1 MKYIS
6 VGILS
11 AREVRFCLDTPYYIN
26 GATVEGE
33 QTAIAQ
39 PDGILWQGKLFNEIT
54 ALPQNSHS
62 PKGATGVFRE
72 ATECGF
78 GPTKGS
84 ESPFATE
91 GKDGGA
97 FRIYNVTIGKQFHW
111 ERQQVQVFTGT
122 LRLVWH
128 EGRIVVINELP
139 LEDYLVSV
147 ISSEMK
153 STCSLEFLKASAVIS
168 RSWLLAQLTHKTHKS
183 YETQETHNPQE
194 ELIRWWDREDH
205 DLFDVCADDHCQR
218 YQGITVACN
227 PNVQQAV
234 NETCGQVLMSDGEIC
249 DARFGKC
256 CGGQTNEFQYCWQNI
271 RKPYLSSV
279 ADPFCNTSD
288 REVLSQV
295 LNDYDLETQNFYRW
309 QVRFTQERLRELIER
324 NLGMK
329 FGDILNLEP
338 LEAGPA
344 GHISRL
350 RIVGSAR
357 TYIIGKELMIRK
369 TLSTS
374 HLLSSAFTVSLED
387 IQNNAPQTIILNGKG
402 WGHGVGMCQ
411 IGAAVMGHQGYSYQE
426 ILQHYYPGAS
436 LLRHDSC

>member
-1 MKYIS
+1 MTTIT

-11 AREVRFCLDTPYYIN
+11 APEVRFCLDTPYYIN
-26 GATVEGE
+26 GTSAEGE
-33 QTAIAQ
+33 QIAVAQ
-39 PDGILWQGKLFNEIT
+39 ENGILWQGQLSNEIT
-54 ALPQNSHS
+54 ALR
-62 PKGATGVFRE
+62 KR
-72 ATECGF
+72 
-78 GPTKGS
+78 GS
-84 ESPFATE
+84 GE
-91 GKDGGA
+91 GA
-97 FRIYNVTIGKQFHW
+97 FRLYNVTIGKQFHW
-111 ERQQVQVFTGT
+111 ERQQVQVFTGA
-122 LRLVWH
+122 LRLIWN
-128 EGRIVVINELP
+128 EGQIVVINELP
-139 LEDYLVSV
+139 LEDYLISV

-153 STCSLEFLKASAVIS
+153 NTCSLEFLKASAVIS
-168 RSWLLAQLTHKTHKS
+168 RSWLLAQLRQKKDKTLS
-183 YETQETHNPQE
+183 CLQTDE

-218 YQGITVACN
+218 YQGITVATN
-227 PNVQQAV
+227 PNVRQAV
-234 NETCGQVLMSDGEIC
+234 NETCGQVLMADGEIC

-271 RKPYLSSV
+271 RKSYLSSIT
-279 ADPFCNTSD
+279 DPFCNTSD

-309 QVRFTQERLRELIER
+309 QVRFAQEGLRSLIER

-350 RIVGSAR
+350 RIVGTER
-357 TYIIGKELMIRK
+357 TYIIGKELLIRK

-387 IQNNAPQTIILNGKG
+387 IQNNVPQTIILNGKG

-436 LLRHDSC
+436 LFRHDSC

>member
-1 MKYIS
+1 MQEEPTIT

-11 AREVRFCLDTPYYIN
+11 APEVRFRLDTPYYIE
-26 GATVEGE
+26 GVSVEGE

-39 PDGILWQGKLFNEIT
+39 PNGILWQGKLSKKLTFTPPEKEV
-54 ALPQNSHS
+54 LPQ
-62 PKGATGVFRE
+62 R
-72 ATECGF
+72 
-78 GPTKGS
+78 GS
-84 ESPFATE
+84 GE
-91 GKDGGA
+91 GA
-97 FRIYNVTIGKQFHW
+97 FRLYNVTIGKQFHW
-111 ERQQVQVFTGT
+111 ERQQIQVFTGS
-122 LRLVWH
+122 LHLILQ
-128 EGRIVVINELP
+128 GGQIVVINELS

-153 STCSLEFLKASAVIS
+153 STCSLQFLKASAVIS
-168 RSWLLAQLTHKTHKS
+168 RSWLLAQLRQKKDKTPS
-183 YETQETHNPQE
+183 FTQTNQE
-194 ELIRWWDREDH
+194 IIRWWDREDH

-218 YQGITVACN
+218 YQGITQASN
-227 PNVQQAV
+227 PNVRQAV
-234 NETCGQVLMSDGEIC
+234 IETRGQVLMGDGEIC

-271 RKPYLSSV
+271 RKSYLTSV
-279 ADPFCNTSD
+279 TDPFCNTSD

-295 LNDYDLETQNFYRW
+295 LNDYDLETNNFYRW
-309 QVRFTQERLRELIER
+309 EVRFSQQQLRQLIER

-329 FGDILNLEP
+329 FGDILRLEP

-350 RIVGSAR
+350 RIVGSER

-374 HLLSSAFTVSLED
+374 HLLSSAFTVSMED
-387 IQNNAPQTIILNGKG
+387 LQDGVPQTIVLNGKG

-411 IGAAVMGHQGYSYQE
+411 IGAAVMGHKGYSYQD
-426 ILQHYYPGAS
+426 ILTHYYPGATIH
-436 LLRHDSC
+436 LLY

>member
-1 MKYIS
+1 MSTEPTIT

-11 AREVRFCLDTPYYIN
+11 APEVRFRLDTPYCIE
-26 GATVEGE
+26 GVSVEGE

-39 PDGILWQGKLFNEIT
+39 PNGILWQGKIYKKISL
-54 ALPQNSHS
+54 S
-62 PKGATGVFRE
+62 PTHYQGEGVFHLY
-72 ATECGF
+72 G
-78 GPTKGS
+78 
-84 ESPFATE
+84 
-91 GKDGGA
+91 
-97 FRIYNVTIGKQFHW
+97 VTIGKQFHW
-111 ERQQVQVFTGT
+111 ERQQIQVFTGT
-122 LRLVWH
+122 LHLVLQNNQ
-128 EGRIVVINELP
+128 IVVINELP
-139 LEDYLVSV
+139 LEDYLISV

-168 RSWLLAQLTHKTHKS
+168 RSWLLAQLRQKKDKAPSCIRTD
-183 YETQETHNPQE
+183 E

-218 YQGITVACN
+218 YQGITQASN
-227 PNVQQAV
+227 PNVRQAV
-234 NETCGQVLMSDGEIC
+234 NETRGQVLVGDGEIC

-271 RKPYLSSV
+271 RKSYLTTV
-279 ADPFCNTSD
+279 TDPFCNTSD
-288 REVLSQV
+288 KEVLSQV
-295 LNDYDLETQNFYRW
+295 LNDYDLETHNFYRW
-309 QVRFTQERLRELIER
+309 EVRFSQQQLRQLIER

-329 FGDILNLEP
+329 FGHILRLEP

-350 RIVGSAR
+350 RIVGTER
-357 TYIIGKELMIRK
+357 TYIIGKELLIRK

-387 IQNNAPQTIILNGKG
+387 IQDNVPQTIVLNGKG

-411 IGAAVMGHQGYSYQE
+411 IGAAVMGHQGYTYRQ
-426 ILQHYYPGAS
+426 ILSHYYPGAVIEDFR
-436 LLRHDSC
+436 L

>member
-1 MKYIS
+1 MKTIN
-6 VGILS
+6 VGILT
-11 AREVRFCLDTPYYIN
+11 AREVRFRLDTPYYID
-26 GATVEGE
+26 GVSVEGE
-33 QTAIAQ
+33 QTAVAQ

-54 ALPQNSHS
+54 ALPQDSHS
-62 PKGATGVFRE
+62 PKGGAGGGRSGE
-72 ATECGF
+72 A
-78 GPTKGS
+78 S
-84 ESPFATE
+84 
-91 GKDGGA
+91 

-122 LRLVWH
+122 LHLVWH
-128 EGRIVVINELP
+128 EGQIVVINELP
-139 LEDYLVSV
+139 LEDYLISV

-168 RSWLLAQLTHKTHKS
+168 RSWLLAQLTHKKNELKNSSTHQLKNS
-183 YETQETHNPQE
+183 KTQKLINSSTQ

-218 YQGITVACN
+218 YQGITQASN
-227 PNVQQAV
+227 PNVRRAV
-234 NETCGQVLMSDGEIC
+234 NETCGQVLMGDGEIC

-271 RKPYLSSV
+271 RKSYLSSV

-295 LNDYDLETQNFYRW
+295 LNDYDLETNNFYRW

-329 FGDILNLEP
+329 FGHILRLEP

-350 RIVGSAR
+350 RIVGSER
-357 TYIIGKELMIRK
+357 TFIIGKELLIRK

-374 HLLSSAFTVSLED
+374 HLLSSAFTISLED
-387 IQNNAPQTIILNGKG
+387 IQDGIPQTIILNGKG

-411 IGAAVMGHQGYSYQE
+411 IGAAVMGHQGYSYQA
-426 ILQHYYPGAS
+426 ILTHYYPGAEI
-436 LLRHDSC
+436 RQIY

>member
-1 MKYIS
+1 MSTEPTIT

-11 AREVRFCLDTPYYIN
+11 APEVRFRLDTPYYID
-26 GATVEGE
+26 GMSVEGE
-33 QTAIAQ
+33 QTAVAQ
-39 PDGILWQGKLFNEIT
+39 PNGILWQGKLYKKISLSPTEKT
-54 ALPQNSHS
+54 VLPSGS
-62 PKGATGVFRE
+62 REGVFHLY
-72 ATECGF
+72 G
-78 GPTKGS
+78 
-84 ESPFATE
+84 
-91 GKDGGA
+91 
-97 FRIYNVTIGKQFHW
+97 VTIGKQFHW

-122 LRLVWH
+122 LHLIQQ
-128 EGRIVVINELP
+128 GGQIVVINELP

-153 STCSLEFLKASAVIS
+153 STCSLQFLKVSAVIS
-168 RSWLLAQLTHKTHKS
+168 RSWLLAQLRQKKDKTPS
-183 YETQETHNPQE
+183 FIQTDDEI
-194 ELIRWWDREDH
+194 IRWWDCEDH

-218 YQGITVACN
+218 YQGITQASN
-227 PNVQQAV
+227 PNVRQAV
-234 NETCGQVLMSDGEIC
+234 SETRGQVLMGDGEIC

-271 RKPYLSSV
+271 RKSYLTSV
-279 ADPFCNTSD
+279 TDPFCNTSD

-295 LNDYDLETQNFYRW
+295 LNDYDLETMNFYRW
-309 QVRFTQERLRELIER
+309 EVRFTQQQLRQLIER

-329 FGDILNLEP
+329 FGDILRLEP

-350 RIVGSAR
+350 RIVGSQR

-387 IQNNAPQTIILNGKG
+387 LQNGVPQTIVLNGKG

-411 IGAAVMGHQGYSYQE
+411 IGAAVMGHQGYSYQD
-426 ILQHYYPGAS
+426 ILTHYYPGATIHQ
-436 LLRHDSC
+436 LY

>member
-1 MKYIS
+1 MTTIT
-6 VGILS
+6 VGILT
-11 AREVRFCLDTPYYIN
+11 AKEVHFRLDTPYIIDN
-26 GATVEGE
+26 VSVEGE

-54 ALPQNSHS
+54 ALPQGSHS
-62 PKGATGVFRE
+62 PKGGAGGGLSGGEAVFRLY
-72 ATECGF
+72 G
-78 GPTKGS
+78 
-84 ESPFATE
+84 
-91 GKDGGA
+91 
-97 FRIYNVTIGKQFHW
+97 VTIGKQFHW

-122 LRLVWH
+122 LHLVWH
-128 EGRIVVINELP
+128 EGQIVVINELP
-139 LEDYLVSV
+139 LEDYLISV

-168 RSWLLAQLTHKTHKS
+168 RSWLLAQLRQKQDKS
-183 YETQETHNPQE
+183 PSFIQTDD

-218 YQGITVACN
+218 YQGITKASN
-227 PNVQQAV
+227 PNVRRAV
-234 NETCGQVLMSDGEIC
+234 NETCGQVLMGDGEIC

-271 RKPYLSSV
+271 RKSYLSSV

-295 LNDYDLETQNFYRW
+295 LNDYDLETNNFYRW

-329 FGDILNLEP
+329 FGHILRLEP

-350 RIVGSAR
+350 RIVGTER

-374 HLLSSAFTVSLED
+374 HLLSSAFTISLED
-387 IQNNAPQTIILNGKG
+387 IQDGIPQTIILNGKG

-411 IGAAVMGHQGYSYQE
+411 IGAAVMGHQGYSYQN
-426 ILQHYYPGAS
+426 ILTHYYPGAEI
-436 LLRHDSC
+436 RQIY

>member
-1 MKYIS
+1 MTTIT
-6 VGILS
+6 VGILT
-11 AREVRFCLDTPYYIN
+11 AKEVHFRLDTPYIIDN
-26 GATVEGE
+26 VSVEGE

-54 ALPQNSHS
+54 ALPQGSHS
-62 PKGATGVFRE
+62 PKGGAGGGLSGGEAVFRLY
-72 ATECGF
+72 G
-78 GPTKGS
+78 
-84 ESPFATE
+84 
-91 GKDGGA
+91 
-97 FRIYNVTIGKQFHW
+97 VTIGKQFHW

-122 LRLVWH
+122 LHLVWH
-128 EGRIVVINELP
+128 EGQIVVINELP
-139 LEDYLVSV
+139 LEDYLISV

-168 RSWLLAQLTHKTHKS
+168 RSWLLAQLRQKQDKS
-183 YETQETHNPQE
+183 PSFIQTDE

-218 YQGITVACN
+218 YQGITKASN
-227 PNVQQAV
+227 PNVRRAV
-234 NETCGQVLMSDGEIC
+234 NETCGQVLMGDGEIC

-271 RKPYLSSV
+271 RKSYLSSV

-295 LNDYDLETQNFYRW
+295 LNDYDLETNNFYRW

-329 FGDILNLEP
+329 FGHILRLEP

-350 RIVGSAR
+350 RIVGSER
-357 TYIIGKELMIRK
+357 TFIIGKELLIRK

-374 HLLSSAFTVSLED
+374 HLLSSAFTISLED
-387 IQNNAPQTIILNGKG
+387 IQDGIPQTIILNGKG

-411 IGAAVMGHQGYSYQE
+411 IGAAVMGHQGYSYQN
-426 ILQHYYPGAS
+426 ILTHYYPGAEI
-436 LLRHDSC
+436 RQIY

>member
-1 MKYIS
+1 MTTIT

-11 AREVRFCLDTPYYIN
+11 AKEVHFRLDTPYYIN
-26 GATVEGE
+26 GTSAEGE
-33 QTAIAQ
+33 QIAVAQ
-39 PDGILWQGKLFNEIT
+39 ENGILWQGQLSNEIT
-54 ALPQNSHS
+54 ALPQ
-62 PKGATGVFRE
+62 R
-72 ATECGF
+72 
-78 GPTKGS
+78 GS
-84 ESPFATE
+84 GE
-91 GKDGGA
+91 GA
-97 FRIYNVTIGKQFHW
+97 FRLYNVTIGKQFHW

-153 STCSLEFLKASAVIS
+153 NTCSLEFLKASAVIS

-387 IQNNAPQTIILNGKG
+387 IQNNVPQTIILNGKG

>member
-1 MKYIS
+1 MTTIT
-6 VGILS
+6 VGILT
-11 AREVRFCLDTPYYIN
+11 AKEVHFRLDTPYIIDN
-26 GATVEGE
+26 VSVEGE

-54 ALPQNSHS
+54 ALPQGSHS
-62 PKGATGVFRE
+62 PKGGAGGGLSGGEAVFRLY
-72 ATECGF
+72 G
-78 GPTKGS
+78 
-84 ESPFATE
+84 
-91 GKDGGA
+91 
-97 FRIYNVTIGKQFHW
+97 VTIGKQFHW

-122 LRLVWH
+122 LHLVWH
-128 EGRIVVINELP
+128 EGQIVVINELP
-139 LEDYLVSV
+139 LEDYLISV

-168 RSWLLAQLTHKTHKS
+168 RSWLLAQLRQKQDKS
-183 YETQETHNPQE
+183 PSFIQTDE

-218 YQGITVACN
+218 YQGITKASN
-227 PNVQQAV
+227 PNVRRAV
-234 NETCGQVLMSDGEIC
+234 NETCGQVLMGDGEIC

-271 RKPYLSSV
+271 RKSYLSSV
-279 ADPFCNTSD
+279 VDPFCNTSD
-288 REVLSQV
+288 REVLTQV
-295 LNDYDLETQNFYRW
+295 LNDYDLETNNFYRW

-329 FGDILNLEP
+329 FGHILRLEP

-350 RIVGSAR
+350 RIVGSER
-357 TYIIGKELMIRK
+357 TFIIGKELMIRK

-387 IQNNAPQTIILNGKG
+387 LQDNVPQTIILNGKG

-426 ILQHYYPGAS
+426 ILSHYYPGAEI
-436 LLRHDSC
+436 RQIY

>member
-1 MKYIS
+1 M
-6 VGILS
+6 
-11 AREVRFCLDTPYYIN
+11 
-26 GATVEGE
+26 
-33 QTAIAQ
+33 
-39 PDGILWQGKLFNEIT
+39 
-54 ALPQNSHS
+54 
-62 PKGATGVFRE
+62 
-72 ATECGF
+72 
-78 GPTKGS
+78 
-84 ESPFATE
+84 
-91 GKDGGA
+91 
-97 FRIYNVTIGKQFHW
+97 
-111 ERQQVQVFTGT
+111 QVFTGI
-122 LRLVWH
+122 LHLIIH
-128 EGRIVVINELP
+128 EGQIVVINELS

-168 RSWLLAQLTHKTHKS
+168 RSWLLAQLTQKTYKS
-183 YETQETHNPQE
+183 HENPKATQE

-234 NETCGQVLMSDGEIC
+234 NETRGQVLMADGEIC

-271 RKPYLSSV
+271 RKSYLSSV
-279 ADPFCNTSD
+279 VDPFCNTSD

-338 LEAGPA
+338 LETGPA

-350 RIVGSAR
+350 SIVGTER
-357 TYIIGKELMIRK
+357 TYIIGKELLIRK

-374 HLLSSAFTVSLED
+374 HLLSSAFTVSLEN
-387 IQNNAPQTIILNGKG
+387 IQDNVPQTFVLNGKG

-411 IGAAVMGHQGYSYQE
+411 IGAAVMGHQGYSYQQ
-426 ILQHYYPGAS
+426 ILTHYYPGAEIKKIQ
-436 LLRHDSC
+436 D

>member
-1 MKYIS
+1 MKFIS
-6 VGILS
+6 VGILT
-11 AREVRFCLDTPYYIN
+11 AKEVHFRLDTPYYIN

-33 QTAIAQ
+33 QTATAQ
-39 PDGILWQGKLFNEIT
+39 PDGIVWKGKIHKTISFSPTLSQGE
-54 ALPQNSHS
+54 
-62 PKGATGVFRE
+62 
-72 ATECGF
+72 
-78 GPTKGS
+78 
-84 ESPFATE
+84 
-91 GKDGGA
+91 GA

-122 LRLVWH
+122 LHLVLH
-128 EGRIVVINELP
+128 NGQIVVINELP

-147 ISSEMK
+147 ISSEMRN
-153 STCSLEFLKASAVIS
+153 TCSLEFLKASAVIS
-168 RSWLLAQLTHKTHKS
+168 RSWLLAQLTHKTHK
-183 YETQETHNPQE
+183 THEPHKTHEVYSQD

-205 DLFDVCADDHCQR
+205 ELFDVCADDHCQR

-234 NETCGQVLMSDGEIC
+234 NETRGQVLMADGEIC

-271 RKPYLSSV
+271 RKSYLSSV
-279 ADPFCNTSD
+279 TDPFCNTSD

-309 QVRFTQERLRELIER
+309 QVRFTQEGLRQLIER

-350 RIVGSAR
+350 RIVGSER

-374 HLLSSAFTVSLED
+374 HLLSSAFTISLED
-387 IQNNAPQTIILNGKG
+387 IQNNVPQTIVLNGKG

-411 IGAAVMGHQGYSYQE
+411 IGAAVMGHQGYSYLE
-426 ILQHYYPGAS
+426 ILNHYYPGAEITEN
-436 LLRHDSC
+436 LA

>member
-1 MKYIS
+1 M
-6 VGILS
+6 
-11 AREVRFCLDTPYYIN
+11 
-26 GATVEGE
+26 
-33 QTAIAQ
+33 
-39 PDGILWQGKLFNEIT
+39 
-54 ALPQNSHS
+54 
-62 PKGATGVFRE
+62 
-72 ATECGF
+72 
-78 GPTKGS
+78 
-84 ESPFATE
+84 
-91 GKDGGA
+91 
-97 FRIYNVTIGKQFHW
+97 
-111 ERQQVQVFTGT
+111 
-122 LRLVWH
+122 
-128 EGRIVVINELP
+128 P
-139 LEDYLVSV
+139 LEDYLISV

-153 STCSLEFLKASAVIS
+153 NTCSLEFLKASAVIS
-168 RSWLLAQLTHKTHKS
+168 RSWLLAQLKQKKDKAPSCLQTD
-183 YETQETHNPQE
+183 E

-227 PNVQQAV
+227 PNVRQAV
-234 NETCGQVLMSDGEIC
+234 NETCGQVLMADGEIC

-256 CGGQTNEFQYCWQNI
+256 CGGHTNEFQYCWQNI
-271 RKPYLSSV
+271 RKSYLSSIT
-279 ADPFCNTSD
+279 DPFCNTSD

-309 QVRFTQERLRELIER
+309 QVRFAQEGLRSLIER

-350 RIVGSAR
+350 RIVGTER
-357 TYIIGKELMIRK
+357 TYIIGKELLIRK

-387 IQNNAPQTIILNGKG
+387 IQNNVPQTIILNGKG

-411 IGAAVMGHQGYSYQE
+411 IGAAVMGHPGYSYQE

-436 LLRHDSC
+436 LFRHDSC

>member
-1 MKYIS
+1 MSTEPTIT

-11 AREVRFCLDTPYYIN
+11 AQEVRFHLDTPYYID
-26 GATVEGE
+26 GKSVEGE

-39 PDGILWQGKLFNEIT
+39 PDGILWEGKVYKKICLSPTEKT
-54 ALPQNSHS
+54 VLPSGS
-62 PKGATGVFRE
+62 GEGVFRL
-72 ATECGF
+72 
-78 GPTKGS
+78 
-84 ESPFATE
+84 
-91 GKDGGA
+91 
-97 FRIYNVTIGKQFHW
+97 YNVTIGKQFHW
-111 ERQQVQVFTGT
+111 ERQQIQVFTGT
-122 LRLVWH
+122 LHLIWKDSQ
-128 EGRIVVINELP
+128 IVVINELP

-168 RSWLLAQLTHKTHKS
+168 RSWLLAQLTHKKQEACEP
-183 YETQETHNPQE
+183 YETQE

-218 YQGITVACN
+218 YQGITVAMN

-234 NETCGQVLMSDGEIC
+234 NDTRGQVLIGDGEIC

-256 CGGQTNEFQYCWQNI
+256 CGGRTNEFQYCWQNI
-271 RKPYLSSV
+271 RKSYLTSV
-279 ADPFCNTSD
+279 TDPFCATSD

-295 LNDYDLETQNFYRW
+295 LNDYDLETRNFYRW
-309 QVRFTQERLRELIER
+309 QVRFTQEGLRQLIER

-329 FGDILNLEP
+329 FGHILSMEP

-350 RIVGSAR
+350 RIIGSER
-357 TYIIGKELMIRK
+357 TYIIGKELQIRK
-369 TLSTS
+369 TLSTT
-374 HLLSSAFTVSLED
+374 HLLSSAITISLED
-387 IQNNAPQTIILNGKG
+387 LKDDVPQIITLNGKG

-411 IGAAVMGHQGYSYQE
+411 IGAAVMGHHGFSYRQ
-426 ILQHYYPGAS
+426 ILSHYYPGTEIKDVSEANHLVTS
-436 LLRHDSC
+436 SSWSSRTS

>member
-1 MKYIS
+1 MKFIS

-11 AREVRFCLDTPYYIN
+11 APEVRFCLDTPYHIN
-26 GATVEGE
+26 NVSVEGE
-33 QTAIAQ
+33 QTAVAQ
-39 PDGILWQGKLFNEIT
+39 EDGILWQGKVYPHIT
-54 ALPQNSHS
+54 FTPLSE
-62 PKGATGVFRE
+62 GTGEASFRL
-72 ATECGF
+72 
-78 GPTKGS
+78 
-84 ESPFATE
+84 
-91 GKDGGA
+91 
-97 FRIYNVTIGKQFHW
+97 YNVTIGKQFHW

-122 LRLVWH
+122 LRLLFH
-128 EGRIVVINELP
+128 EGQIVVINELP
-139 LEDYLVSV
+139 LEDYLISV

-168 RSWLLAQLTHKTHKS
+168 RSWLLAQLKQKKD
-183 YETQETHNPQE
+183 ETPSFLQTDE

-205 DLFDVCADDHCQR
+205 ELFDVCADDHCQR

-227 PNVQQAV
+227 PNVRQAV
-234 NETCGQVLMSDGEIC
+234 NETSGQVLMADGEIC

-271 RKPYLSSV
+271 RKSYLVSV
-279 ADPFCNTSD
+279 TDPFCNTSD

-295 LNDYDLETQNFYRW
+295 LNDYDQETQNFYRW
-309 QVRFTQERLRELIER
+309 QVRFTQEGIRQLIER

-329 FGDILNLEP
+329 FGDILRLEP

-350 RIVGSAR
+350 RIVGSER
-357 TYIIGKELMIRK
+357 TYIIGKELLIRK

-374 HLLSSAFTVSLED
+374 HLLSSAFTVTLED
-387 IQNNAPQTIILNGKG
+387 LQNNVPQTIILNGKG

-411 IGAAVMGHQGYSYQE
+411 IGAAVMGHQGYSYKD
-426 ILQHYYPGAS
+426 ILNYYYPGTY
-436 LLRHDSC
+436 LIEN

>member
-1 MKYIS
+1 MKYIC

-54 ALPQNSHS
+54 ALPQR
-62 PKGATGVFRE
+62 G
-72 ATECGF
+72 
-78 GPTKGS
+78 
-84 ESPFATE
+84 
-91 GKDGGA
+91 DGEGA

-128 EGRIVVINELP
+128 EGQIVVINELP

-153 STCSLEFLKASAVIS
+153 NTCSLEFLKASAVIS

-329 FGDILNLEP
+329 FGNILNLEP

-387 IQNNAPQTIILNGKG
+387 IQNNVPQTIILNGKG

>member
-1 MKYIS
+1 MSTEPTIT

-11 AREVRFCLDTPYYIN
+11 AQEVRFHLDTPYYID
-26 GATVEGE
+26 GKSVEGE

-39 PDGILWQGKLFNEIT
+39 PDGILWEGKVYKKICLSPTEKT
-54 ALPQNSHS
+54 VLPSGS
-62 PKGATGVFRE
+62 GEGVFRL
-72 ATECGF
+72 
-78 GPTKGS
+78 
-84 ESPFATE
+84 
-91 GKDGGA
+91 
-97 FRIYNVTIGKQFHW
+97 YNVTIGKQFHW
-111 ERQQVQVFTGT
+111 ERQQIQVFTGT
-122 LRLVWH
+122 LHLIWKDSQ
-128 EGRIVVINELP
+128 IVVINELP

-168 RSWLLAQLTHKTHKS
+168 RSWLLAQLTHKKQEACEP
-183 YETQETHNPQE
+183 YETQE

-218 YQGITVACN
+218 YQGITVAMN

-234 NETCGQVLMSDGEIC
+234 NDTRGQVLIGDGEIC

-256 CGGQTNEFQYCWQNI
+256 CGGRTNEFQYCWQNI
-271 RKPYLSSV
+271 RKSYLTSV
-279 ADPFCNTSD
+279 TDPFCATSD

-295 LNDYDLETQNFYRW
+295 LNDYDLETRNFYRW
-309 QVRFTQERLRELIER
+309 QVRFTQEGLRQLIER

-329 FGDILNLEP
+329 FGHILSMEP

-350 RIVGSAR
+350 RIIGSER
-357 TYIIGKELMIRK
+357 TYIIGKELQIRK
-369 TLSTS
+369 TLSTT
-374 HLLSSAFTVSLED
+374 HLLSSAFTISLED
-387 IQNNAPQTIILNGKG
+387 LKDEVPQIITLNGKG

-411 IGAAVMGHQGYSYQE
+411 IGAAVMGHHGFSYRQ
-426 ILQHYYPGAS
+426 ILSHYYPGTEIKDVSEANHLVTS
-436 LLRHDSC
+436 SSRSSRTS

>member
-1 MKYIS
+1 MTTIT
-6 VGILS
+6 VGILT
-11 AREVRFCLDTPYYIN
+11 AKEVHFRLDTPYIIDN
-26 GATVEGE
+26 VSVEGE

-54 ALPQNSHS
+54 ALPQGSHS
-62 PKGATGVFRE
+62 PKGGAGGGLSGGEAVFRLY
-72 ATECGF
+72 G
-78 GPTKGS
+78 
-84 ESPFATE
+84 
-91 GKDGGA
+91 
-97 FRIYNVTIGKQFHW
+97 VTIGKQFHW

-122 LRLVWH
+122 LHLVWH
-128 EGRIVVINELP
+128 EGQIVVINELP
-139 LEDYLVSV
+139 LEDYLISV

-168 RSWLLAQLTHKTHKS
+168 RSWLLAQLRQKQDKS
-183 YETQETHNPQE
+183 PSFIQTDE

-218 YQGITVACN
+218 YQGITKASN
-227 PNVQQAV
+227 PNVRRAV
-234 NETCGQVLMSDGEIC
+234 NETCGQVLMGDGEIC
-249 DARFGKC
+249 DPRFGKC

-271 RKPYLSSV
+271 RKSYLSSV
-279 ADPFCNTSD
+279 VDPFCNTSD
-288 REVLSQV
+288 REVLTQV
-295 LNDYDLETQNFYRW
+295 LNDYDLETNNFYRW

-329 FGDILNLEP
+329 FGHILRLEP

-350 RIVGSAR
+350 RIVGSER
-357 TYIIGKELMIRK
+357 TFIIGKELMIRK

-387 IQNNAPQTIILNGKG
+387 LQDNVPQTIILNGKG

-426 ILQHYYPGAS
+426 ILSHYYPGAEI
-436 LLRHDSC
+436 RQIY

>member
-1 MKYIS
+1 MTTIT
-6 VGILS
+6 VGILT
-11 AREVRFCLDTPYYIN
+11 AREVRFRLDTPYIIDN
-26 GATVEGE
+26 VSVEGE
-33 QTAIAQ
+33 QTAVAQ
-39 PDGILWQGKLFNEIT
+39 PDGILWQGKVYPTVTFTPPLEG
-54 ALPQNSHS
+54 
-62 PKGATGVFRE
+62 KGEAVFRLY
-72 ATECGF
+72 G
-78 GPTKGS
+78 
-84 ESPFATE
+84 
-91 GKDGGA
+91 
-97 FRIYNVTIGKQFHW
+97 VTIGKQFHW

-122 LRLVWH
+122 LHLVWH
-128 EGRIVVINELP
+128 EGQIVVINELP
-139 LEDYLVSV
+139 LEDYLISV

-168 RSWLLAQLTHKTHKS
+168 RSWLLAQLTHKKNELKNS
-183 YETQETHNPQE
+183 STQKLTNSRTQ

-218 YQGITVACN
+218 YQGITQASN
-227 PNVQQAV
+227 PNVRRAV
-234 NETCGQVLMSDGEIC
+234 NETCGQV
-249 DARFGKC
+249 
-256 CGGQTNEFQYCWQNI
+256 YCWQNI
-271 RKPYLSSV
+271 RKSYLSSV

-295 LNDYDLETQNFYRW
+295 LNDYDLETNNFYRW

-329 FGDILNLEP
+329 FGHILRLEP

-350 RIVGSAR
+350 RIVGSER
-357 TYIIGKELMIRK
+357 TFIIGKELLIRK

-387 IQNNAPQTIILNGKG
+387 MQDNVPQTIVLNGKG

-411 IGAAVMGHQGYSYQE
+411 IGAAVMGHQGYSYQN
-426 ILQHYYPGAS
+426 ILTHYYPGAEI
-436 LLRHDSC
+436 RQIY

>member
-1 MKYIS
+1 MKTIS
-6 VGILS
+6 VGILT
-11 AREVRFCLDTPYYIN
+11 AREVRFRLDTPYYIN

-33 QTAIAQ
+33 QTATAQ
-39 PDGILWQGKLFNEIT
+39 EDGILWQGKVYPHIT
-54 ALPQNSHS
+54 FTPLSE
-62 PKGATGVFRE
+62 GTGEASFRL
-72 ATECGF
+72 
-78 GPTKGS
+78 
-84 ESPFATE
+84 
-91 GKDGGA
+91 
-97 FRIYNVTIGKQFHW
+97 YNVTIGKQFHW

-122 LRLVWH
+122 LHLILH
-128 EGRIVVINELP
+128 NGQIVVINELP

-153 STCSLEFLKASAVIS
+153 NTCSLEFLKASAVIS
-168 RSWLLAQLTHKTHKS
+168 RSWLLAQLTHKTHEPRK
-183 YETQETHNPQE
+183 TQETCNPHE

-234 NETCGQVLMSDGEIC
+234 NETRGQVLMADGEIC

-271 RKPYLSSV
+271 RKSYLSSV
-279 ADPFCNTSD
+279 VDPFCNTTD

-309 QVRFTQERLRELIER
+309 QVRFTQDRLRELIGR

-329 FGDILNLEP
+329 FGDILRLEP

-350 RIVGSAR
+350 RIVGSEQ
-357 TYIIGKELMIRK
+357 TYIIGKELLIRK

-387 IQNNAPQTIILNGKG
+387 IQNNVPQTIILNGKG

-436 LLRHDSC
+436 LFRHDSC

>member
-1 MKYIS
+1 MSIEPTIT

-11 AREVRFCLDTPYYIN
+11 APEVRFRLDTPYIID

-33 QTAIAQ
+33 QTAVAQ
-39 PDGILWQGKLFNEIT
+39 PDSILWQRKPYKELTF
-54 ALPQNSHS
+54 S
-62 PKGATGVFRE
+62 PPSGGIEGGSSFRL
-72 ATECGF
+72 
-78 GPTKGS
+78 
-84 ESPFATE
+84 
-91 GKDGGA
+91 
-97 FRIYNVTIGKQFHW
+97 YNVTIGKQFHW
-111 ERQQVQVFTGT
+111 ERQQLQVFTGT
-122 LRLVWH
+122 LHLVLH
-128 EGRIVVINELP
+128 EGQIVVINELP
-139 LEDYLVSV
+139 LEDYLVNV

-168 RSWLLAQLTHKTHKS
+168 RSWLLAQLTHKTHES
-183 YETQETHNPQE
+183 YEPYKSQDEF
-194 ELIRWWDREDH
+194 IRWWDREDH

-234 NETCGQVLMSDGEIC
+234 NETRGQVLVSNGEIC

-295 LNDYDLETQNFYRW
+295 LNDYDLETKNFYRW
-309 QVRFTQERLRELIER
+309 QVRYTQEELRRLIER

-329 FGDILNLEP
+329 FGSILRLEP
-338 LEAGPA
+338 LETGPA

-350 RIVGSAR
+350 RIVG
-357 TYIIGKELMIRK
+357 TELIYIIGKELLIRK

-387 IQNNAPQTIILNGKG
+387 IQDNVPQTFVLNGKG

-411 IGAAVMGHQGYSYQE
+411 IGAAVMGHQGYSYLQ
-426 ILQHYYPGAS
+426 ILHHYYPGAEIT
-436 LLRHDSC
+436 HTQQ

>member
-1 MKYIS
+1 MYKKIS
-6 VGILS
+6 LS
-11 AREVRFCLDTPYYIN
+11 PTEKAVLPS
-26 GATVEGE
+26 GSGE
-33 QTAIAQ
+33 
-39 PDGILWQGKLFNEIT
+39 
-54 ALPQNSHS
+54 
-62 PKGATGVFRE
+62 GVFRLY
-72 ATECGF
+72 G
-78 GPTKGS
+78 
-84 ESPFATE
+84 
-91 GKDGGA
+91 
-97 FRIYNVTIGKQFHW
+97 VTIGKQFHW
-111 ERQQVQVFTGT
+111 ERQQVQVFTGS
-122 LRLVWH
+122 LHLILQ
-128 EGRIVVINELP
+128 EGKIVVINELP

-153 STCSLEFLKASAVIS
+153 STCSLQFLKASAVIS
-168 RSWLLAQLTHKTHKS
+168 RSWLLAQLRQKKDKTPS
-183 YETQETHNPQE
+183 FTQTDDEI
-194 ELIRWWDREDH
+194 IRWWDREDH

-218 YQGITVACN
+218 YQGITQASN
-227 PNVQQAV
+227 PNVRQAV
-234 NETCGQVLMSDGEIC
+234 SETRGQVLMGDGEIC

-271 RKPYLSSV
+271 RKSYLTTIT
-279 ADPFCNTSD
+279 DPFCNTSD

-309 QVRFTQERLRELIER
+309 EVRFSQQQLRQLIER

-329 FGDILNLEP
+329 FGNILRLEP

-350 RIVGSAR
+350 RIVGSER

-387 IQNNAPQTIILNGKG
+387 LQNGVPQTIVLNGKG

-411 IGAAVMGHQGYSYQE
+411 IGAAVMGHKGYSYHD
-426 ILQHYYPGAS
+426 ILTHYYPGATIHQ
-436 LLRHDSC
+436 LY

>member
-1 MKYIS
+1 MKTIT
-6 VGILS
+6 VGILT
-11 AREVRFCLDTPYYIN
+11 AKEVHFRLDTPYIIDKVS
-26 GATVEGE
+26 VEGE

-54 ALPQNSHS
+54 ALPQDSHS
-62 PKGATGVFRE
+62 PKGGAGGGRSGEAVFRLY
-72 ATECGF
+72 
-78 GPTKGS
+78 
-84 ESPFATE
+84 
-91 GKDGGA
+91 D
-97 FRIYNVTIGKQFHW
+97 VTIGKQFHW

-122 LRLVWH
+122 LHLVWH
-128 EGRIVVINELP
+128 EGQIVVINELP
-139 LEDYLVSV
+139 LEDYLISV

-168 RSWLLAQLTHKTHKS
+168 RSWLLAQLTHKKDEPKNS
-183 YETQETHNPQE
+183 PTQKLKNSPTQKLTNSRTQ

-218 YQGITVACN
+218 YQGITQASN
-227 PNVQQAV
+227 PNVRRAA
-234 NETCGQVLMSDGEIC
+234 NETCGQVLMGDGEIC

-271 RKPYLSSV
+271 RKSYLSSV
-279 ADPFCNTSD
+279 VDPFCNTSD

-295 LNDYDLETQNFYRW
+295 LNDYDLETNNFYRW

-329 FGDILNLEP
+329 FGHILRLEP

-350 RIVGSAR
+350 RIVGSER
-357 TYIIGKELMIRK
+357 TFIIGKELLIRK

-387 IQNNAPQTIILNGKG
+387 IQDGIPQTIILNGKG

-426 ILQHYYPGAS
+426 ILSHYYPGATIQK
-436 LLRHDSC
+436 LY

>member
-1 MKYIS
+1 MTTIT
-6 VGILS
+6 VGILT
-11 AREVRFCLDTPYYIN
+11 AKEVHFRLDTPYIIDN
-26 GATVEGE
+26 VSVEGE

-54 ALPQNSHS
+54 ALPQDSHS
-62 PKGATGVFRE
+62 PKGGAGGGRSGEAVFRLY
-72 ATECGF
+72 G
-78 GPTKGS
+78 
-84 ESPFATE
+84 
-91 GKDGGA
+91 
-97 FRIYNVTIGKQFHW
+97 VTIGKQFHW

-122 LRLVWH
+122 LHLVWH
-128 EGRIVVINELP
+128 EGQIVVINELP
-139 LEDYLVSV
+139 LEDYLISV

-168 RSWLLAQLTHKTHKS
+168 RSWLLAQLTHKKDEPKNS
-183 YETQETHNPQE
+183 PTQKLTNSRTQ

-218 YQGITVACN
+218 YQGITKASN
-227 PNVQQAV
+227 PNVRRAV
-234 NETCGQVLMSDGEIC
+234 NETCGQVLMGDGEIC

-271 RKPYLSSV
+271 RKSYLSSV

-295 LNDYDLETQNFYRW
+295 LNDYDLETNNFYRW

-329 FGDILNLEP
+329 FGHILRLEP

-350 RIVGSAR
+350 RIVGSER
-357 TYIIGKELMIRK
+357 TFIIGKELLIRK

-374 HLLSSAFTVSLED
+374 HLLSSAFTISLED
-387 IQNNAPQTIILNGKG
+387 IQDGIPQTIILNGKG

-411 IGAAVMGHQGYSYQE
+411 IGAAVMGHQGYSYQN
-426 ILQHYYPGAS
+426 ILTHYYPGAEI
-436 LLRHDSC
+436 RQIY

>member
-1 MKYIS
+1 MSTEPTIT

-11 AREVRFCLDTPYYIN
+11 AREVRFRLDTPYYID
-26 GATVEGE
+26 GMSAEGE
-33 QTAIAQ
+33 QTATAQ
-39 PDGILWQGKLFNEIT
+39 PDGILWKGKVYKKISLSPTKKT
-54 ALPQNSHS
+54 ALPSGS
-62 PKGATGVFRE
+62 GEGVFRL
-72 ATECGF
+72 
-78 GPTKGS
+78 
-84 ESPFATE
+84 
-91 GKDGGA
+91 
-97 FRIYNVTIGKQFHW
+97 YNVTIGKQFHW
-111 ERQQVQVFTGT
+111 ERQQIQVFTST
-122 LRLVWH
+122 LHLVLQNNQ
-128 EGRIVVINELP
+128 IVVINELP
-139 LEDYLVSV
+139 LEDYLISV

-153 STCSLEFLKASAVIS
+153 NTCSLEFLKASAVIS
-168 RSWLLAQLTHKTHKS
+168 RSWLLAQLKQKKDKAPSCLQT
-183 YETQETHNPQE
+183 NE

-227 PNVQQAV
+227 PNVRQAV
-234 NETCGQVLMSDGEIC
+234 NETRGQVLVGDGEIC

-271 RKPYLSSV
+271 RKSYLSSIS
-279 ADPFCNTSD
+279 DPFCATTD

-324 NLGMK
+324 NLGMT
-329 FGDILNLEP
+329 FGHILQLEP

-350 RIVGSAR
+350 RIVGTER
-357 TYIIGKELMIRK
+357 TYIIGKELQIRK

-374 HLLSSAFTVSLED
+374 HLLSSAFTVSMED
-387 IQNNAPQTIILNGKG
+387 LQDGIPQTIILDGKG

-411 IGAAVMGHQGYSYQE
+411 IGAAVMGHQGYTYLQ
-426 ILQHYYPGAS
+426 ILGHYYPGAEIKK
-436 LLRHDSC
+436 L

>member
-1 MKYIS
+1 MTTIS

-11 AREVRFCLDTPYYIN
+11 AKEVHFRLDTPYYIN
-26 GATVEGE
+26 GTTVEGE

-39 PDGILWQGKLFNEIT
+39 PDGILWQGKVHQHIT
-54 ALPQNSHS
+54 FTP
-62 PKGATGVFRE
+62 PR
-72 ATECGF
+72 
-78 GPTKGS
+78 
-84 ESPFATE
+84 E
-91 GKDGGA
+91 GKGEA
-97 FRIYNVTIGKQFHW
+97 FRIYGVTIGKQFHW

-122 LRLVWH
+122 LHLVWH
-128 EGRIVVINELP
+128 EGQIVVINELP

-153 STCSLEFLKASAVIS
+153 NTCSLEFLKASAVIS
-168 RSWLLAQLTHKTHKS
+168 RSWLLAQLTHKRREPHKTH
-183 YETQETHNPQE
+183 EANNQN

-218 YQGITVACN
+218 YQGITVASN
-227 PNVQQAV
+227 PNVKQAV

-271 RKPYLSSV
+271 RKSYLRSV
-279 ADPFCNTSD
+279 VDPFCNTSD

-295 LNDYDLETQNFYRW
+295 LNDYDMETQNFYRW
-309 QVRFTQERLRELIER
+309 QVRFTQESLRGLIER

-329 FGDILNLEP
+329 FGDIQNLEP

-350 RIVGSAR
+350 RIVGSER
-357 TYIIGKELMIRK
+357 TYIIGKELLIRK

-374 HLLSSAFTVSLED
+374 HLLSSAFTISLED
-387 IQNNAPQTIILNGKG
+387 MQDGIPQTIVLNGKG

-436 LLRHDSC
+436 LLRYDSR

>member
-1 MKYIS
+1 MITIT
-6 VGILS
+6 VGILT
-11 AREVRFCLDTPYYIN
+11 AKEVHFRLDTPYYIN
-26 GATVEGE
+26 GTTVEGE

-39 PDGILWQGKLFNEIT
+39 PDGILWQGKVHQHIT
-54 ALPQNSHS
+54 FTP
-62 PKGATGVFRE
+62 PREGTGEAVFRLY
-72 ATECGF
+72 G
-78 GPTKGS
+78 
-84 ESPFATE
+84 
-91 GKDGGA
+91 
-97 FRIYNVTIGKQFHW
+97 VTIGKQFHW
-111 ERQQVQVFTGT
+111 ERQQVQAFTGT
-122 LRLVWH
+122 LHLVWH
-128 EGRIVVINELP
+128 EGQIVVINELP
-139 LEDYLVSV
+139 LEDYLISV

-153 STCSLEFLKASAVIS
+153 NTCSLQFLKASAVIS
-168 RSWLLAQLTHKTHKS
+168 RSWLLAQLRQKQDKS
-183 YETQETHNPQE
+183 PSFIQTDE

-205 DLFDVCADDHCQR
+205 ELYDVCADDHCQR

-227 PNVQQAV
+227 PNVRQAV
-234 NETCGQVLMSDGEIC
+234 SETCGQVLMSDGEIC

-271 RKPYLSSV
+271 RKSYLSSV
-279 ADPFCNTSD
+279 ADPFCNTRD

-295 LNDYDLETQNFYRW
+295 LNDYDLETRDFYRW
-309 QVRFTQERLRELIER
+309 QVHFTQDGLRQLIER

-329 FGDILNLEP
+329 FGHILRLEP

-350 RIVGSAR
+350 RIVGTEH

-387 IQNNAPQTIILNGKG
+387 LQDGIPQTIILNGKG

-411 IGAAVMGHQGYSYQE
+411 IGAAVMGHQGYSYQN
-426 ILQHYYPGAS
+426 ILTHYYPGAEIQK
-436 LLRHDSC
+436 LY